1 VVQQIEVSNPERSDV
16 IDDYEAISAVLQL
29 YMDGTARGDAK
40 KLTQAFHPD
49 SRMFG
54 SLGGTRH
61 DVPIQTLIDMTSQ
74 GPADT
79 AGRYRGR
86 ILSLT
91 QVGDAAVATVAEDG
105 FWGSV
110 SFIDFFSLA
119 KVDGRWV
126 IVNKLFAHTGG
137 EPPPL

>member
-1 VVQQIEVSNPERSDV
+1 MVQVATPERTEV
-16 IDDYEAISAVLQL
+16 IDDRDAIAAVLQL
-29 YMDGTARGDAK
+29 YMDGSARGDVD
-40 KLTQAFHPD
+40 KLREAFHPD

-54 SLGGTRH
+54 SLGGKRF
-61 DVPIQTLIDMTSQ
+61 DVPIQALFDMTAE

-86 ILSLT
+86 VLSIT
-91 QVGDAAVATVAEDG
+91 QVGDAAMAAVAEDG

-110 SFIDFFSLA
+110 SFVDFFNLA

-126 IVNKLFAHTGG
+126 IANKTFAHTGG
-137 EPPPL
+137 EAPSS

>member
-1 VVQQIEVSNPERSDV
+1 MAQTVATSEDTGLITDH
-16 IDDYEAISAVLQL
+16 DDIRAVLQL
-29 YMDGTARGDAK
+29 YMDGSAQGDVS
-40 KLTQAFHPD
+40 KLRDAFHPE

-54 SLGGTRH
+54 SLGGNRV
-61 DVPIQTLIDMTSQ
+61 DIPIEAFFELAGQ

-86 ILSLT
+86 VISIT
-91 QVGDAAVATVAEDG
+91 QVGDAATATVAEDG
-105 FWGSV
+105 FWGTV

-119 KVDGRWV
+119 RIDGRWL

-137 EPPPL
+137 EPPAF

>member
-1 VVQQIEVSNPERSDV
+1 MAPTVATPEDTES
-16 IDDYEAISAVLQL
+16 ISAHDDIRAVLQL
-29 YMDGTARGDAK
+29 YMDGSARGDVS
-40 KLTQAFHPD
+40 KLREAFHPD

-54 SLGGTRH
+54 SLGGKRE
-61 DVPIQTLIDMTSQ
+61 DMPIQAFFEMAAQ

-86 ILSLT
+86 VLSIT
-91 QVGDAAVATVAEDG
+91 QVGDAAGAIVAEDG

-110 SFIDFFSLA
+110 SFVDFFNLA
-119 KVDGRWV
+119 KINGRWV

-137 EPPPL
+137 EPPAF